1 MRPDRGLLPLSDH
14 RFILIFSPPFF
25 PPFSIERMVN
35 SVIEPINFDGTV
47 YRSRGILLQ
56 VTVMKIHRLDG
67 FKSGLFAGWKI
78 NYWIPISIKIA
89 SSFCCANIFRI
100 ADVVKSIANGRR
112 KV

>member
-1 MRPDRGLLPLSDH
+1 MRPDRGLLSLSDH

-25 PPFSIERMVN
+25 SPYSIERMVN

-67 FKSGLFAGWKI
+67 FKSGLFA
-78 NYWIPISIKIA
+78 
-89 SSFCCANIFRI
+89 
-100 ADVVKSIANGRR
+100 RR
-112 KV
+112 LKN